1 MKMIVAVD
9 ENWGIGK
16 DGKLLCHISEDLKY
30 FKKKTTGKCIIMGRK
45 TLESLPGG
53 KPLPDRVNIVLTGE
67 KTFKKEGG
75 VRVITMDQLLA
86 LREEYGDDNMM
97 VTGGA
102 SVYEQLLP
110 YCDTC
115 YITKIHHRFDADTKI
130 SNLDENPDFIIR
142 MHTGMK
148 EENGYKFQFLEY
160 RRK

>member
-9 ENWGIGK
+9 ENWAIGN
-16 DGKLLCHISEDLKY
+16 GNQLLCHIPEDLKY
-30 FKKKTTGKCIIMGRK
+30 FKKKTTGKVIIMGRK

-53 KPLPDRVNIVLTGE
+53 KPLPNRTNVILTSDMNFE
-67 KTFKKEGG
+67 KEGCII
-75 VRVITMDQLLA
+75 VHSVDEVLA
-86 LREEYGDDNMM
+86 LKEKFDDADLM

-102 SVYEQLLP
+102 SVYKQLLP

-115 YITKIHHRFDADTKI
+115 YVTKIHERFEADTFI
-130 SNLDENPDFIIR
+130 PNLDQDESLIIR

-148 EENGYKFQFLEY
+148 EDNGYKFQFLEY

>member
-30 FKKKTTGKCIIMGRK
+30 FKKKTTGKVIIMGRK

-53 KPLPDRVNIVLTGE
+53 KPLPDRVNIVLTKDE
-67 KTFKKEGG
+67 NFQKEG
-75 VRVITMDQLLA
+75 VVVVHSVEELLA
-86 LREEYGDDNMM
+86 LRAEYGDDNMM
-97 VTGGA
+97 VAGGA
-102 SVYEQLLP
+102 SIYEQLLP

-115 YITKIHHRFDADTKI
+115 YITKIHHRFDSDTRI
-130 SNLDENPDFIIR
+130 SNLDENEDFIIR

-148 EENGYKFQFLEY
+148 EEGEYKFQFLEY

>member
-9 ENWGIGK
+9 ENWAIGN
-16 DGKLLCHISEDLKY
+16 GNQLLCHIPEDLKY
-30 FKKKTTGKCIIMGRK
+30 FKKKTTGKVVIMGRK

-53 KPLPDRVNIVLTGE
+53 KPLPNRTNVILTSDMNFE
-67 KTFKKEGG
+67 KEGCI
-75 VRVITMDQLLA
+75 VVHSVDEVLA
-86 LREEYGDDNMM
+86 LKEKFDDADLM

-102 SVYEQLLP
+102 SVYKQLLP

-115 YITKIHHRFDADTKI
+115 YVTKIHERFEADTFI
-130 SNLDENPDFIIR
+130 PNLDQDESLIIR

-148 EENGYKFQFLEY
+148 EDNGYKFQFLEY

>member
-9 ENWGIGK
+9 ENWAIGN
-16 DGKLLCHISEDLKY
+16 GNQLLCHIPEDLKY
-30 FKKKTTGKCIIMGRK
+30 FKKKTTGKVVIMGRK

-53 KPLPDRVNIVLTGE
+53 KPLPNRTNVIVTKDENFE
-67 KTFKKEGG
+67 KDGCIVVHSLEE
-75 VRVITMDQLLA
+75 VLA
-86 LREEYGDDNMM
+86 LKERFNDDDLM

-102 SVYEQLLP
+102 SIYTQLLP

-115 YITKIHHRFDADTKI
+115 YVTKIHHRFDADTFI
-130 SNLDENPDFIIR
+130 PNLDKDESLIIR

-148 EENGYKFQFLEY
+148 EDNGYKFQFLEY

>member
-1 MKMIVAVD
+1 MIVAVD
-9 ENWGIGK
+9 ENWAIGNK
-16 DGKLLCHISEDLKY
+16 GQLLCHISEDLKY
-30 FKKKTTGKCIIMGRK
+30 FKKKTTGKVVIMGRK

-53 KPLPDRVNIVLTGE
+53 KPLPNRTNVILTTDPNFEKDGCIVVHNVE
-67 KTFKKEGG
+67 E
-75 VRVITMDQLLA
+75 VLA
-86 LREEYGDDNMM
+86 LKEKFNDGDLM

-115 YITKIHHRFDADTKI
+115 YITKIHERFEADTHI
-130 SNLDENPDFIIR
+130 SNLDKNEDFIIR